1 MSAKQAAQALI
12 EHDPHVSTRA
22 REIQGMGP
30 YHPNRRETVTHLL
43 REIMGTWTLTLAA
56 QAANTS
62 EQNVIAALAC
72 CEPLRIGTAVVAR
85 GIAAELYDPR

>member
-12 EHDPHVSTRA
+12 DHDPHVSVKVL
-22 REIQGMGP
+22 EIQEMGH
-30 YHPNRRETVTHLL
+30 YHPDRRDAVMELL

-62 EQNVIAALAC
+62 EQSVIAALASH
-72 CEPLRIGTAVVAR
+72 EPLRIGTAVVAR
-85 GIAAELYDPR
+85 GIAAELYEPR